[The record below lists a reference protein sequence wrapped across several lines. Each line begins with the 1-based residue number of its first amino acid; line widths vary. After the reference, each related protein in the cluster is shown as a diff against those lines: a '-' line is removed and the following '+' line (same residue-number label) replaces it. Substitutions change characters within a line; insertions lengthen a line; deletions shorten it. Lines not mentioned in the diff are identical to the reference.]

1 MGMDCICIQEKYRPN
16 FSMGNQ
22 ENVFYIFW
30 ETLFK
35 ALEMRSKKVSLVA
48 VPTNNE
54 KTLMMEKGAGV
65 QRAHHLEDFLCV
77 PERLHSAL
85 WAGAFMK
92 HEANDAISLLP
103 QLTTAHSWN

>member
-1 MGMDCICIQEKYRPN
+1 MSSIFLRDLVQSFRNEK
-16 FSMGNQ
+16 Q
-22 ENVFYIFW
+22 
-30 ETLFK
+30 
-35 ALEMRSKKVSLVA
+35 KVSLVA

-65 QRAHHLEDFLCV
+65 QRAHRLEDFLCV